1 MTATTIPTW
10 ARGHLIRAAFYA
22 GAVAGQGATLDEVRR
37 AVRITLGETTARPL
51 VRDARKNKRAA
62 DGHRYADV
70 GPFQISLQ
78 HYRHL
83 APTELAAVA
92 ARLLGADGTAEFLR
106 RLRAGSVFYGE
117 RTVNDANTPDAQIL
131 AAVADAVLAQV
142 ERLVVA
148 PLTGLPAGT
157 QLTA

>member
-1 MTATTIPTW
+1 MTTIPTW

-22 GAVAGQGATLDEVRR
+22 GAVAGQGATLEETRR

-51 VRDARKNKRAA
+51 VRDARKNKRAG

-78 HYRHL
+78 HFARL
-83 APTELAAVA
+83 VPTELAALA
-92 ARLLGADGTAEFLR
+92 ARLLGPVDGTAEFLR

-117 RTVNDANTPDAQIL
+117 RTVNDAATPDAKIL
-131 AAVADAVLAQV
+131 AAVADAVLAEV